1 MNDASAQRLYSV
13 VLVAGSMRSHESD
26 WAGLCVAA
34 RGRKLVVKPLA
45 IRVAEAARAEA
56 TFRPSEKTTTLRIAR
71 ECPMK
76 TLDISTV
83 MERLT
88 FAPDGV
94 GRVRGDHRSD
104 APPMLRERF
113 RVDLNSAER
122 AMVAGKSPEEMR
134 GDGEK
139 REGNYVSETVCSLF
153 EEPRA
158 SVSIEPSPEIE
169 SESSIDKEDFAFS
182 SPSAHAGERVDDST
196 SPAKEILGDE
206 LPEQVHGSQASL
218 EAEEQTFQ
226 AMPTST
232 PVEWHGLISH
242 LREQLANQRGSVKLV
257 LNRADVERL
266 LDDVTGS
273 KC

>member
-45 IRVAEAARAEA
+45 IRVAEAAGAEA
-56 TFRPSEKTTTLRIAR
+56 TFRPS
-71 ECPMK
+71 
-76 TLDISTV
+76 
-83 MERLT
+83 ERLT

-226 AMPTST
+226 AIPTST
-232 PVEWHGLISH
+232 PVEWRGLISH

>member
-104 APPMLRERF
+104 APPMLR
-113 RVDLNSAER
+113 D
-122 AMVAGKSPEEMR
+122 
-134 GDGEK
+134 
-139 REGNYVSETVCSLF
+139 
-153 EEPRA
+153 
-158 SVSIEPSPEIE
+158 
-169 SESSIDKEDFAFS
+169 
-182 SPSAHAGERVDDST
+182 
-196 SPAKEILGDE
+196 
-206 LPEQVHGSQASL
+206 
-218 EAEEQTFQ
+218 
-226 AMPTST
+226 
-232 PVEWHGLISH
+232 
-242 LREQLANQRGSVKLV
+242 
-257 LNRADVERL
+257 
-266 LDDVTGS
+266 
-273 KC
+273 

>member
-139 REGNYVSETVCSLF
+139 REGNYVSETVHYSRSRARPYRSSRLRRSNRSLPSIKRISLSLRR
-153 EEPRA
+153 PRTRA
-158 SVSIEPSPEIE
+158 NALTIRRRRRKRFSAMNYPNKCTDRKPLSKRRNRHFKRCPRRRPSN
-169 SESSIDKEDFAFS
+169 
-182 SPSAHAGERVDDST
+182 GVD
-196 SPAKEILGDE
+196 
-206 LPEQVHGSQASL
+206 
-218 EAEEQTFQ
+218 
-226 AMPTST
+226 
-232 PVEWHGLISH
+232 
-242 LREQLANQRGSVKLV
+242 
-257 LNRADVERL
+257 
-266 LDDVTGS
+266 
-273 KC
+273 